1 MQIIFGAGIGVVMQV
16 RAHCVFFFFVYS
28 NPDFELSRQI
38 PIVAIQANVEPE
50 DLPQTTALVTFS
62 QLFGGVLGIG
72 VCGAVFANELSAG
85 LKLSAPD
92 APFDLV
98 RHSVEAIWTLPEDQ
112 RAGVIHAY
120 VKVNPLKKYLCMICP
135 IKSSPGSG

>member
-1 MQIIFGAGIGVVMQV
+1 
-16 RAHCVFFFFVYS
+16 VYS
-28 NPDFELSRQI
+28 YSDSGSSRQI

-50 DLPQTTALVTFS
+50 DLPQTTALVTFA

-85 LKLSAPD
+85 LKQSAPD

-112 RAGVIHAY
+112 RPGVIHAY
-120 VKVNPLKKYLCMICP
+120 VKVIF
-135 IKSSPGSG
+135 